1 VKLRHERTA
10 QDLSFVTD
18 ELVMATGYKSQL
30 PDFLAGISPRINTL
44 PDGRLDVD
52 REYGIGEDIF
62 VQNAELHTHGFTA
75 PDLGMGA
82 YRNSVLLNRIT
93 RSTAYPV
100 EERIAFQ
107 RFGAA
112 SLDTLPTATATHA

>member
-1 VKLRHERTA
+1 M
-10 QDLSFVTD
+10 TD
-18 ELVMATGYKSQL
+18 ELVLATGYTSQL
-30 PDFLAGISPRINTL
+30 PDFLAGISTRINTL

-52 REYGIGEDIF
+52 WEYGIGPGIF

-93 RSTAYPV
+93 QDTAYPV
-100 EERIAFQ
+100 EDRIAFQ

-112 SLDTLPTATATHA
+112 SLDILPTATATHA